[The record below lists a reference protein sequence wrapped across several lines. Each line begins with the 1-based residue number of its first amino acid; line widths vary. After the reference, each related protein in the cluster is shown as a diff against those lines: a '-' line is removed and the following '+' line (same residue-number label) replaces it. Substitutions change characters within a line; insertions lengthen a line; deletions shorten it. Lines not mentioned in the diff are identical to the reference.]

1 MTRDELE
8 ALIERDELDIID
20 ILQCTMKQVSDF
32 DTLITSL
39 MQLRSLYA
47 VGYLVCNNVV
57 NVVAGW
63 QADVEQ
69 EPEEEKYDA

>member
-32 DTLITSL
+32 DTLVTSL

-57 NVVAGW
+57 NVVAEWG
-63 QADVEQ
+63 AEERQ